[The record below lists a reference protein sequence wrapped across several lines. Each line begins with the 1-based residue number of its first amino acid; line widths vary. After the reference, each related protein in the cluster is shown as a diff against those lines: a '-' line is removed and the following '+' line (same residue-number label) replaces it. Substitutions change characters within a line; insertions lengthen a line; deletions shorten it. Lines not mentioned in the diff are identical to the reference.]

1 MFGFGKKRM
10 TDAELDQ
17 RMQQI
22 EDMSE
27 EEALK
32 AALALEKDYPEAAAV
47 TLCQAYFMGNV
58 VDQDFERCINYA
70 KLALKKYPDRGIIW
84 YMGGV
89 ACGILDQYEDAINL
103 LAKAR
108 TMEGFELVASSAYAG
123 YCHDYACQL
132 RNIAAGTLRI
142 NVYSEGNKQAAVWYA
157 ESAAVFDM
165 VAKEDCTQLSD
176 GEWHEY
182 ADSVC
187 MLLAMS
193 YQGALTDLGA
203 KDNKIGSWVSA
214 SFKALN
220 AKTDEAQNNFW
231 KDYCYGVADQ
241 MGQADKHLVAETLRQ
256 YICLLE
262 ARYEHSGPA
271 FYRAEWHNCRVMELL
286 ETATTDEKDA
296 WNKYCGDLLTE
307 HLAMKKKHSAY
318 VHNQMLDGNLP
329 VLAPSYAEGNAPD
342 PESCASF
349 MEDFHRERDIGQLK
363 HDIRTGKSGGNEKKK
378 GGLFGLFRK

>member
-10 TDAELDQ
+10 TEAEIAQ
-17 RMQQI
+17 RMREI

-27 EEALK
+27 KDALN
-32 AALALEKDYPEAAAV
+32 AAMALEKDYPEAAAV
-47 TLCQAYFMGNV
+47 TLCQAYFLGNV

-70 KLALKKYPDRGIIW
+70 KLALRKYPDSGIVW
-84 YMGGV
+84 YMGGI
-89 ACGILDQYEDAINL
+89 ASGILEQYEDAINM

-108 TMEGFELVASSAYAG
+108 TMEGFELVASSGYAS

-142 NVYSEGNKQAAVWYA
+142 DVYSEGNKKAASWYA
-157 ESAAVFDM
+157 ESAAMFDM

-176 GEWHEY
+176 TEWHEY
-182 ADSVC
+182 ADSVY
-187 MLLAMS
+187 MLLAMA

-203 KDNKIGSWVSA
+203 KDNKLGSWVGA

-220 AKTDEAQNNFW
+220 AKTDEAQKTFW
-231 KDYCYGVADQ
+231 KEYSYATADQ
-241 MGQADKHLVAETLRQ
+241 MDQAGKRLVAETLRQ

-271 FYRAEWHNCRVMELL
+271 FYRAQWHNGMVMDLL
-286 ETATTDEKDA
+286 KTADGDEKDA
-296 WNKYCGDLLTE
+296 WNKYCGDLLGE
-307 HLAMKKKHSAY
+307 YLNMKKKHGSYAL
-318 VHNQMLDGNLP
+318 NQMLDGNLP
-329 VLAPSYAEGNAPD
+329 VLAPSYAEGKAPD
-342 PESCASF
+342 PESSASF
-349 MEDFHRERDIGQLK
+349 MEEFHRERNMAQMK
-363 HDIRTGKSGGNEKKK
+363 HDMRTGKSGGTEKKK